1 MTKKELINIVYK
13 KNDEL
18 TKKQIA
24 KIINLSFLEMEKA
37 LLKNDKVRIS
47 GIGTIKIIE
56 KRRKKF
62 IIPKTKKII
71 YKDKSKKT
79 VVLKPSEKLLNKI
92 N

>member
-24 KIINLSFLEMEKA
+24 KIINLSFFEMEKA
-37 LLKNDKVRIS
+37 LLNNDKVRIS

-56 KRRKKF
+56 KEEKVHHSKNKKNN
-62 IIPKTKKII
+62 
-71 YKDKSKKT
+71 
-79 VVLKPSEKLLNKI
+79 L
-92 N
+92 